1 MNVRLRYEL
10 PFTAGIYH
18 NGSFYMNNYNL
29 GLLMATVSED
39 PDDQTTAFDRLK
51 HFVYSCMESTIFIN
65 ADETEQHNRFTQAGL
80 DITTMPGEPVDQ
92 LIGIMLYHKLNAV
105 MENRMIVFETEIS
118 SAAGEYMTYLHSED
132 ENVVGFVQPEWWT
145 TPDLIHS
152 DIVAVESE
160 KIVSMP
166 SGTSWRDL
174 EMAWADVITDEPE
187 SDNTGNIVVFA
198 DFKQPNETK

>member
-1 MNVRLRYEL
+1 
-10 PFTAGIYH
+10 
-18 NGSFYMNNYNL
+18 
-29 GLLMATVSED
+29 MATVSED
-39 PDDQTTAFDRLK
+39 PNDQTTAFDRLK

-65 ADETEQHNRFTQAGL
+65 ADETEQHNRFIQAGL
-80 DITTMPGEPVDQ
+80 DITTLPGEPVDQ

-118 SAAGEYMTYLHSED
+118 SAAGEYMIYLHSED
-132 ENVVGFVQPEWWT
+132 EDVVGFVQPEWWT

-152 DIVAVESE
+152 DIVPVESE

-166 SGTSWRDL
+166 SGTAWRDL
-174 EMAWADVITDEPE
+174 EMDWDLATDEPVANE
-187 SDNTGNIVVFA
+187 TGNIVVFA

>member
-1 MNVRLRYEL
+1 
-10 PFTAGIYH
+10 
-18 NGSFYMNNYNL
+18 
-29 GLLMATVSED
+29 
-39 PDDQTTAFDRLK
+39 
-51 HFVYSCMESTIFIN
+51 
-65 ADETEQHNRFTQAGL
+65 
-80 DITTMPGEPVDQ
+80 
-92 LIGIMLYHKLNAV
+92 
-105 MENRMIVFETEIS
+105 MENRMLVFETEIS

-132 ENVVGFVQPEWWT
+132 ENVIGFVQPEWWT

-152 DIVAVESE
+152 DVAPVESE

-198 DFKQPNETK
+198 DFKRSDETE